1 MNSPSP
7 ELGETATRI
16 LTIASDWLDQN
27 PGQQLTTR
35 VVCALAGVTAPTLY
49 HHFGDKDGLLQA
61 VAERQL
67 LSFFQRKRH
76 QPETDDPQADLLR
89 GWDQW
94 LEFAR
99 QHRAL
104 IEALQQSSVI
114 SSRLRANAE
123 AIAQARLVR
132 LSKQKGLAISTEL
145 AASAMVAAANVIVQL
160 MLQGYSDRQLRALN
174 KRLQI
179 ALLASL
185 TAEHTTP

>member
-1 MNSPSP
+1 M
-7 ELGETATRI
+7 
-16 LTIASDWLDQN
+16 
-27 PGQQLTTR
+27 
-35 VVCALAGVTAPTLY
+35 
-49 HHFGDKDGLLQA
+49 
-61 VAERQL
+61 
-67 LSFFQRKRH
+67 
-76 QPETDDPQADLLR
+76 
-89 GWDQW
+89 
-94 LEFAR
+94 
-99 QHRAL
+99 
-104 IEALQQSSVI
+104 I
-114 SSRLRANAE
+114 SGRLRANAE

>member
-67 LSFFQRKRH
+67 MSFF
-76 QPETDDPQADLLR
+76 
-89 GWDQW
+89 
-94 LEFAR
+94 
-99 QHRAL
+99 
-104 IEALQQSSVI
+104 S
-114 SSRLRANAE
+114 
-123 AIAQARLVR
+123 
-132 LSKQKGLAISTEL
+132 
-145 AASAMVAAANVIVQL
+145 ASANNRKQMTRRRTCFGVGINGWSSHNNTVPL
-160 MLQGYSDRQLRALN
+160 SRPFS
-174 KRLQI
+174 
-179 ALLASL
+179 SL
-185 TAEHTTP
+185 T